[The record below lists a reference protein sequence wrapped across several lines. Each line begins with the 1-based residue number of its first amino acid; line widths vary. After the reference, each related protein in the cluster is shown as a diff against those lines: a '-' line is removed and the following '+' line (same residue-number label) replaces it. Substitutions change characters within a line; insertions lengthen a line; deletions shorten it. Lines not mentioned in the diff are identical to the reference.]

1 MTVYSEDHRKNMKA
15 NRKSSSQI
23 ANCFLLASTETDRD
37 KYACIDEY
45 HVQRHRIPL
54 AMCGS
59 QELPITN
66 DFLETSTTCDVKVI
80 LAKKNKFR

>member
-1 MTVYSEDHRKNMKA
+1 MISDRLLGG
-15 NRKSSSQI
+15 SSKKYESQQEI
-23 ANCFLLASTETDRD
+23 LPPNSQLFPVGIYRDRDRD

-59 QELPITN
+59 QELPVTK
-66 DFLETSTTCDVKVI
+66 DFLYIQNLWCQS
-80 LAKKNKFR
+80 